1 MKCWSCDVRADDR
14 SAVIKHRPIAI
25 DVATCV
31 GDDVS
36 TRAVQFPRDS
46 TSGRR
51 PEEVGASAGRKL
63 LSLVFSSRPV
73 PRSPSGMVRNQC
85 QQRAHCKGQEESIVR
100 HLTTNA
106 GSRWRR
112 FVVISANRGA
122 CGTVDGLANPRGCE
136 EQKTRGPQS
145 ACSRFDWRRRQ
156 SFSTAQLTRGW
167 SPFRGSTRPR
177 LHGIGGRRAASECS
191 LDAESSGTSR
201 RDALLSVVRK
211 DHQNPPIVTTN
222 L

>member
-1 MKCWSCDVRADDR
+1 MPAVCSLPGTRRKYC
-14 SAVIKHRPIAI
+14 SAS
-25 DVATCV
+25 D
-31 GDDVS
+31 
-36 TRAVQFPRDS
+36 
-46 TSGRR
+46 
-51 PEEVGASAGRKL
+51 
-63 LSLVFSSRPV
+63 
-73 PRSPSGMVRNQC
+73 
-85 QQRAHCKGQEESIVR
+85 
-100 HLTTNA
+100 NA

-122 CGTVDGLANPRGCE
+122 CGSVDGQAKPRGCE
-136 EQKTRGPQS
+136 GQKTRGPQS

-177 LHGIGGRRAASECS
+177 LHGIRGRRAASECS

-211 DHQNPPIVTTN
+211 DRKYARVVAKFAYHHHLNCHKLRVFSPRAFTCAHTSTCQ
-222 L
+222 

>member
-1 MKCWSCDVRADDR
+1 MSRRALCSFGATLPRGVARKMSALPQEGSCSHWCFIAAGVALSYWHGAQSMPAVCSLPGTRR
-14 SAVIKHRPIAI
+14 KYCSAS
-25 DVATCV
+25 D
-31 GDDVS
+31 
-36 TRAVQFPRDS
+36 
-46 TSGRR
+46 
-51 PEEVGASAGRKL
+51 
-63 LSLVFSSRPV
+63 
-73 PRSPSGMVRNQC
+73 
-85 QQRAHCKGQEESIVR
+85 
-100 HLTTNA
+100 NA

-122 CGTVDGLANPRGCE
+122 CGSVDGQAKPRGCE
-136 EQKTRGPQS
+136 GQKTRGPQS

-211 DHQNPPIVTTN
+211 DQKLQIVTNYGSFFRGFHIHT
-222 L
+222 LHIY